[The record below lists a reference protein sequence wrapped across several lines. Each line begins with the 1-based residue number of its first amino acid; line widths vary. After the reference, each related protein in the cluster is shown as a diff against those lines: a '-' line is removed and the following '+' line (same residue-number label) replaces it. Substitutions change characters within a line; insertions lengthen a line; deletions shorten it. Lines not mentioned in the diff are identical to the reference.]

1 MARFFLTLFATA
13 TLLFPLLLVAAP
25 SDARSGVAV
34 VFAPWVDE
42 AQAMSRVAESGGALV
57 RPGAFSFITV
67 AIPKAPDFA
76 ARVRSAGA
84 WILLDPQFLDGC
96 FFTETSLQ
104 QDTRT

>member
-1 MARFFLTLFATA
+1 MIRFLLLSFTVA
-13 TLLFPLLLVAAP
+13 TLLLPLLLVAAP

-42 AQAMSRVAESGGALV
+42 AQAMTRVAESGGALV
-57 RPGAFSFITV
+57 RTGAFSFITV

-96 FFTETSLQ
+96 FFNETSLQ